1 MFVDSFTPPPPFNL
15 VLLVFLTTP
24 DDIQKEKIFVITNFQ
39 KIVFIHSLN
48 NYTGSPNVLSVIIR
62 GLVQK
67 GYEAELITSRG
78 EGFLSGIRGVK
89 YRYTCYRWSNHPL
102 HTFASLIFSQTG
114 LFFKVL
120 FCSRR
125 PLYYINTIVPFGAI
139 LACWLTRKRYVIHVH
154 ENMQQEKP
162 IYRIFRAVYRLCN
175 KKSIFVSGYVRGTA
189 LNCRDGMVIH
199 NALPDEFYNT
209 ADEFLNRKAEQGKT
223 VLMVAS
229 LRRFKG
235 IYEFAAL
242 AEQLPQYSFELVL
255 ASDEKGT
262 ESFRNEV
269 GYLSNLQI
277 YARQTNLHP
286 FYQRARL
293 LLQLSHPETWVE
305 TFGLTILE
313 AMAYGIPAIVPNI
326 GGPAELIV
334 NGVNGYTV
342 NPHDLQD
349 IRSKMDELLN
359 IEYRYRKFS
368 EAARIRAKQFKETDL
383 IRKIEKYLKLS

>member
-1 MFVDSFTPPPPFNL
+1 LTSKPANL
-15 VLLVFLTTP
+15 
-24 DDIQKEKIFVITNFQ
+24 IKII
-39 KIVFIHSLN
+39 FIHSLN
-48 NYTGSPNVLSVIIR
+48 DYKGSPNVLSVIIR
-62 GLVQK
+62 GMVQK

-78 EGFLSGIRGVK
+78 EGFLSDIRGVN

-102 HTFASLIFSQTG
+102 RTFASLIFSQTG
-114 LFFKVL
+114 LFFRVL
-120 FCSRR
+120 FYSGRHF
-125 PLYYINTIVPFGAI
+125 YYINTIVPFGAI
-139 LACWLTRKRYVIHVH
+139 LACWLTGKRYVIHVH
-154 ENMQQEKP
+154 ENMQQDKP

-175 KKSIFVSGYVRGTA
+175 KQSIFVSEYVQATA
-189 LNCRDGMVIH
+189 LNCRDGMVIY

-209 ADEFLNRKAEQGKT
+209 ADEYLNWKTEQGKT
-223 VLMVAS
+223 ILMVAS

-242 AEQLPQYSFELVL
+242 AKQLPQYLFELVL
-255 ASDEKGT
+255 ASGEKET
-262 ESFRNEV
+262 ELFRKEV
-269 GYLSNLQI
+269 GDLPNLQI

-313 AMAYGIPAIVPNI
+313 AMAYGIPAIVPYI

-342 NPHDLQD
+342 NPHNLQE
-349 IRSKMDELLN
+349 IGSKIDELIN
-359 IEYRYRKFS
+359 IEFRYRKFS
-368 EAARIRAKQFKETDL
+368 KAARTRAKQFQKTDM
-383 IRKIEKYLKLS
+383 IHKIEHYCF